1 MVNSEKDSEFI
12 RILIIEDNQDSA
24 QLIQEELIENNG
36 NIRFK
41 PELAECLSTGIEH
54 INNRGADVILLDVT
68 LPDMQDIDTLIEL
81 KKNVPDIPIIVY
93 SNHDDES
100 FAVKAI
106 QEGAQDY
113 LVKGSVEKRLTRTY
127 HSILHRTAPNVKEN
141 ETNPGRIE
149 TICSL

>member
-54 INNRGADVILLDVT
+54 INNRGAGVILLDVT
-68 LPDMQDIDTLIEL
+68 LPDMQGIDTLIEL
-81 KKNVPDIPIIVY
+81 KKT
-93 SNHDDES
+93 
-100 FAVKAI
+100 F
-106 QEGAQDY
+106 
-113 LVKGSVEKRLTRTY
+113 
-127 HSILHRTAPNVKEN
+127 
-141 ETNPGRIE
+141 RIYQ
-149 TICSL
+149 S